1 MGSYSHDGVDMSIGI
16 IADEI
21 AMVEPFHLA
30 CMEEIFELSVDVIL
44 GERLVAVRG
53 EEALGCRKNRSL
65 AIALDAST
73 FQDESRMVFQGS
85 VEGTLVIELEVDGI
99 VFLPCELLAP
109 TIKLEIEQV
118 DRDDERVLLV
128 A

>member
-1 MGSYSHDGVDMSIGI
+1 
-16 IADEI
+16 
-21 AMVEPFHLA
+21 
-30 CMEEIFELSVDVIL
+30 
-44 GERLVAVRG
+44 
-53 EEALGCRKNRSL
+53 
-65 AIALDAST
+65 
-73 FQDESRMVFQGS
+73 MVFQGS